1 MGCRVDSYEEGEWG
15 VEAPDMTRLSSLN
28 SCVVEMVRLRCA
40 DTKICSILTIKE
52 LSHRARLARRGVT
65 FARSPGVMRINP
77 VRYPVVRTA
86 AAVDNPVHMMKVEII
101 NSFNIPYV
109 QDLVG

>member
-1 MGCRVDSYEEGEWG
+1 MQGWHGG
-15 VEAPDMTRLSSLN
+15 VLLLLEVSN
-28 SCVVEMVRLRCA
+28 
-40 DTKICSILTIKE
+40 
-52 LSHRARLARRGVT
+52 
-65 FARSPGVMRINP
+65 GVMRINP